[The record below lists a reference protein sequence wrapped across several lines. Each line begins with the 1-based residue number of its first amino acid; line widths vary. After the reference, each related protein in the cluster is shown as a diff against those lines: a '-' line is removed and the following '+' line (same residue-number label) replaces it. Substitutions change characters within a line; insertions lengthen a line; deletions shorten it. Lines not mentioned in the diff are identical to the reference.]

1 MGQLISLGVAGQEDL
16 FARFTYNGDGS
27 LASEEQRRNETSTFT
42 RRFAYNS
49 AGFLRK
55 LSDPFLEQEI
65 DHTGGGY
72 GQPAFGDGHISR
84 ITFKAHWATDNWRP
98 NDANDAMDQLGE
110 TDKKYWTFCL
120 GALETAGYLSNSG
133 EPIREFYR
141 RAENGL
147 PLVCNFGDLSQRLA
161 HWLEMK
167 RRPATYGHSYAYGNH
182 RQLAKAKYFASGDI
196 HQPLQPDTFHIRT
209 DGQMTSQQSL
219 HLWRL
224 LAQNRYLLSSGEDDG
239 QATAKIGRSI
249 FRFENLKKDLDKLST
264 GVSVHAMAIE
274 KLAVDSIRRRRAVTA
289 QQFVNLFLK

>member
-1 MGQLISLGVAGQEDL
+1 MRERQ
-16 FARFTYNGDGS
+16 
-27 LASEEQRRNETSTFT
+27 NETPTFP
-42 RRFAYNS
+42 RRFVYTS
-49 AGFLRK
+49 VGFLQ
-55 LSDPFLEQEI
+55 LSDSFLEKEI
-65 DHTGGGY
+65 DHTDGGY
-72 GQPAFGDGHISR
+72 DQPAFGDGHISR

-98 NDANDAMDQLGE
+98 HDANDAMDQLGE

-141 RAENGL
+141 RSENGL

-196 HQPLQPDTFHIRT
+196 HQPLQPDSFHIRT
-209 DGQMTSQQSL
+209 DGQMTREQSL
-219 HLWRL
+219 HLCRL

-249 FRFENLKKDLDKLST
+249 FRFEYLDKLST
-264 GVSVHAMAIE
+264 GVSVHAMAID
-274 KLAVDSIRRRRAVTA
+274 KLAIDSIRRRRAVTLPS
-289 QQFVNLFLK
+289 NS